1 MSNCIGGVG
10 KNYLGGKEMKKNVL
24 LVMAFFLI
32 GSLAFAGGKQSDKS
46 SSPKTRVVM
55 TSWYGGGSGR
65 TLFGTF
71 VAEFEKLHPDVDIV
85 EDYTTYNEYHGK
97 INAKI
102 AAGEAPDIMYLEE
115 FRINEWGEDGV
126 VTDLYPYYKE
136 AGIDPK
142 TFYVDGALFTTGGKL
157 WGVSNPLE
165 TVILYYNKKLLREAG
180 INPPPESA
188 ANPWTW
194 EQFVAAAKKL
204 TKDSRGRT
212 PNDNDF
218 NYNNVVQYGTTNAG
232 AYGGSW
238 VYILPFIYTAGS
250 SVANADGT
258 QIEITKPAGV
268 RALQN
273 IANLALVDKVAPTV
287 ALSTTAAIS
296 SLSSMLMNDQVA
308 MYIAN
313 NGEYVNFANEKYD
326 IGMAQIPSMSGK
338 GNNMVWGNGITLRPG
353 ASKEAFEFM
362 NGYLL
367 DFNKRVEV
375 AKTYGLNISGIPQT
389 RSVFDDPAK
398 NRAWMEVFSPEMA
411 KVTGDILQ
419 NASRLGEQ
427 HTLKNF
433 AEIMDRTL
441 VPSWDKIWLGTE
453 SAQQVLGSLHQSL
466 QGMLQGVWR

>member
-1 MSNCIGGVG
+1 
-10 KNYLGGKEMKKNVL
+10 MKKNVL

-32 GSLAFAGGKQSDKS
+32 GSLAFAGGGQSGKS
-46 SSPKTRVVM
+46 SSPQTRIVM
-55 TSWYGGGSGR
+55 ASWYGGGSGR
-65 TLFGTF
+65 TLNGTL
-71 VAEFEKLHPDVDIV
+71 VEEFEKSHPNVKIV
-85 EDYTTYNEYHGK
+85 EDYTTYNEYHSK
-97 INAKI
+97 INSMI
-102 AAGEAPDIMYLEE
+102 AAGNAPDIMYLEE
-115 FRINEWGEDGV
+115 FRVNEWGERGV
-126 VTDLYPYYKE
+126 VADLNPYYKD

-157 WGVSNPLE
+157 WGVSNQFG
-165 TVILYYNKKLLREAG
+165 TVILYYNKKLFKEAG
-180 INPPPESA
+180 ITPPPESA

-194 EQFVAAAKKL
+194 EQFVTAAKKL

-212 PNDNDF
+212 PNDSDF

-258 QIEITKPAGV
+258 EIEITKPAGV

-273 IANLALVDKVAPTV
+273 IANLALVDRVAPTV
-287 ALSTTAAIS
+287 ALSTTAVFS

-313 NGEYVNFANEKYD
+313 NGEYVNFANENYD
-326 IGMAQIPSMSGK
+326 VGIAQIPSMSGR
-338 GNNMVWGNGITLRPG
+338 GNNMFWGNGITLKPG

-362 NGYLL
+362 TDLL
-367 DFNKRVEV
+367 DFNKRVNA
-375 AKTYGLNISGIPQT
+375 AKTYGLNLADIPQT
-389 RSVFDDPAK
+389 RSVFDDPAR
-398 NRAWMEVFSPEMA
+398 NRAWLEVFSPVMA
-411 KVTGDILQ
+411 RVTADILQ
-419 NASRLGEQ
+419 NGSRLGEQ

-453 SAQQVLGSLHQSL
+453 SAQQVLGSLRQSL